1 MNNDKTPPH
10 SSATKDQWIAAIEEH
25 LATVRWCLD
34 GSQHGGRIK
43 GYSAALLLFCVI
55 DAMGNGLLRP
65 VNLAPAK
72 DDKERWL
79 STRLDIL
86 LHPPFDRN
94 ALRLDGQK
102 VEKLTSW
109 YRNKL
114 AHAGALA
121 PNTFLDVGEG
131 DAFNFD
137 ENGTPRVLVEALY
150 DVVKVAWEKRNP
162 CVFFELP
169 HATVAPEPSVE
180 LVSTFS
186 QSVSGAAVLQG
197 KPMTAEEL
205 QQFLYPT
212 KPKDTSA

>member
-79 STRLDIL
+79 STRLENTTRR
-86 LHPPFDRN
+86 PPDFVNGQTRWIGPVFDG
-94 ALRLDGQK
+94 LRAVSSVTTPTSTMTDSVPDGHGI
-102 VEKLTSW
+102 T
-109 YRNKL
+109 
-114 AHAGALA
+114 
-121 PNTFLDVGEG
+121 
-131 DAFNFD
+131 
-137 ENGTPRVLVEALY
+137 
-150 DVVKVAWEKRNP
+150 
-162 CVFFELP
+162 
-169 HATVAPEPSVE
+169 
-180 LVSTFS
+180 
-186 QSVSGAAVLQG
+186 
-197 KPMTAEEL
+197 
-205 QQFLYPT
+205 
-212 KPKDTSA
+212 